1 MELFTCPLLCDAG
14 KQKSS
19 DNEQRSEKEED
30 EASLES
36 RQLLPLLQTH
46 RQERT
51 YGTERTKR
59 EKNTYCTLLQQN
71 TAISTRYN
79 KDPAE
84 RPFISGP
91 SFKMKPGGNLGSN
104 C

>member
-46 RQERT
+46 RQER
-51 YGTERTKR
+51 TERTKR